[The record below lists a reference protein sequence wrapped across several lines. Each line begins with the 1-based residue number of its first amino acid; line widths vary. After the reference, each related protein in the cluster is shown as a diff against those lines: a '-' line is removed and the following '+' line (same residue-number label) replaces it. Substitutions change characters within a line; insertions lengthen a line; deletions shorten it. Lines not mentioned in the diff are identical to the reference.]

1 MPNMAPSAEEE
12 RPKIVAHAKDGR
24 LFKGFLQDGGVDV
37 PQTNGGVPR
46 PAQLPP
52 HLSIRA
58 LDGRT
63 HNVALTELKA
73 VFFVKSFDGSKQY
86 TETKFFNAHPVLE
99 GIWARLHFNDNETI
113 EGVIYNSL
121 HFITSEGFFLKPP
134 DPHSN
139 NRMMYVLKSS
149 LRDFRIMGV
158 RNTY

>member
-1 MPNMAPSAEEE
+1 MAPSKSEDDDL
-12 RPKIVAHAKDGR
+12 KVVAHAKDGR
-24 LFKGFLQDGGVDV
+24 LFKGFLHNGVKDL
-37 PQTNGGVPR
+37 PSATGVPR
-46 PAQLPP
+46 PANLPEQLM
-52 HLSIRA
+52 IRA
-58 LDGRT
+58 IDGKSYS
-63 HNVALTELKA
+63 VSLAELKA

-121 HFITSEGFFLKPP
+121 HFLTNEGFFLKPP
-134 DPHSN
+134 DPQSN
-139 NRMMYVLKSS
+139 NQMMYVLKSS

>member
-1 MPNMAPSAEEE
+1 MAQQANAEETQL
-12 RPKIVAHAKDGR
+12 KIVAHAKDGR
-24 LFKGFLQDGGVDV
+24 LYKGFLHNGVEDL
-37 PQTNGGVPR
+37 PPSAGVPR
-46 PAQLPP
+46 PAELPP
-52 HLSIRA
+52 QLKIKA
-58 LDGRT
+58 IDGKT
-63 HNVALTELKA
+63 HNIALSELKA

-121 HFITSEGFFLKPP
+121 HFLTSEGFFLKPP

-139 NRMMYVLKSS
+139 NQMMYVLKSS

>member
-1 MPNMAPSAEEE
+1 LHNGVKDLPSA
-12 RPKIVAHAKDGR
+12 
-24 LFKGFLQDGGVDV
+24 
-37 PQTNGGVPR
+37 TGVPR
-46 PAQLPP
+46 PANLPEQLM
-52 HLSIRA
+52 IRA
-58 LDGRT
+58 IDGKSYS
-63 HNVALTELKA
+63 VSLAELKA

-121 HFITSEGFFLKPP
+121 HFLTNEGFFLKPP
-134 DPHSN
+134 DPQSN
-139 NRMMYVLKSS
+139 NQMMYVLKSS